1 MKLRDKLKMIRKN
14 KNISVDEIA
23 SKLNISESFYYKIE
37 SGDRNPTIALA
48 KEISNFLHV
57 DIDEIF

>member
-1 MKLRDKLKMIRKN
+1 MREKLKMLRKN
-14 KNISVDEIA
+14 KNISVEEIS

-48 KEISNFLHV
+48 KEICNFFNVHV
-57 DIDEIF
+57 DEIF